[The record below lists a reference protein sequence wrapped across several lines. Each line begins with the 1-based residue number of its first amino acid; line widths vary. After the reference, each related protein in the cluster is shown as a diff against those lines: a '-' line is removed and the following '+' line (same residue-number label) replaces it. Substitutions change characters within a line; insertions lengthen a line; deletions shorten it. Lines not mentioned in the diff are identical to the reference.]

1 MKDKDLNLGT
11 VMDSIEAQDMA
22 MDEFNRLERRFNQ
35 QKYTWVD
42 RNERLRLVSLVCSY
56 VFNLASAV
64 GMLYM
69 AKYLSSWY
77 TTSIIAQ
84 WVVGGIVTLA
94 FEWAKR
100 ETSDRFWDDF
110 FRSKKPSAAMFA
122 MNFIII
128 FGMSLGSAIMGYNQI
143 TKDYSPEYQAKKSNE
158 RIEELKAE
166 KAIIHDEDKTHMA
179 NKNSKGETYYKSLQ
193 KVEKN
198 GSRIASIDEKLDIEY
213 AKIEQLNNEG
223 QSNFDGSVT
232 GGIYTILISIIL
244 FEVLFEICMRFMSYF
259 DYRKHKE
266 LKTKIAIVSGTPP
279 PISDI
284 EKAIIQSSVKPTQN
298 ELPHPASS
306 PLNGAIPIRGGDI
319 ELDRINQVMTN
330 QINNLQSELVEI
342 KDFVKSQ
349 AERSAANEMERQ
361 KERNAEQET
370 ERNAEQ
376 TKANKPE
383 RKPVPKRKQNGTPKW
398 VKNAVKMKRDGM
410 SYGEIA
416 QKVGKSK
423 TTVYRQLNK

>member
-1 MKDKDLNLGT
+1 MKGNKDLNLG
-11 VMDSIEAQDMA
+11 SILDRIQENEEEIQYFDK
-22 MDEFNRLERRFNQ
+22 LERRFNQ
-35 QKYTWVD
+35 QKYTWAD
-42 RNERLRLVSLVCSY
+42 RNARLRLVSLVSSY
-56 VFNLASAV
+56 VFNLVSAA

-69 AKYLSSWY
+69 SKYIASWY
-77 TTSIIAQ
+77 STNFIVQWSI
-84 WVVGGIVTLA
+84 GLIVMVA

-110 FRSKKPSAAMFA
+110 FRSKKVHFGMLIL
-122 MNFIII
+122 NFVVI

-143 TKDYSPEYQAKKSNE
+143 TKDYSPEYQAQKTTDRINDLIADKKVIQE
-158 RIEELKAE
+158 A
-166 KAIIHDEDKTHMA
+166 DKSHMA
-179 NKNSKGETYYKSLQ
+179 NKNSKGETYYKSL
-193 KVEKN
+193 KLVEKN
-198 GSRIASIDEKLDIEY
+198 APRIASIEDQINVERSKMD
-213 AKIEQLNNEG
+213 QLNEEN
-223 QSNFDGSVT
+223 QSTFDGSVT

-244 FEVLFEICMRFMSYF
+244 FEFLFEICMRFMSYF

-266 LKTKIAIVSGTPP
+266 LKTQIAIVSGTPP
-279 PISDI
+279 LISDI
-284 EKAIIQSSVKPTQN
+284 EKAIIHSSVKPTQN

-319 ELDRINQVMTN
+319 ELDRINKVMTN

-349 AERSAANEMERQ
+349 AERSAANEMER
-361 KERNAEQET
+361 
-370 ERNAEQ
+370 NAEQ
-376 TKANKPE
+376 TKANKTE

-416 QKVGKSK
+416 HKVGKSK